1 MSFNF
6 LDQGFIAED
15 SYSRI
20 LDRRVARDEYPY
32 GYSDGEPPQGY
43 HNLGYYDERYK
54 DQPVRPQRMDW
65 PKEKVSVKK

>member
-6 LDQGFIAED
+6 LDQGFLPED
-15 SYSRI
+15 SYSRV

-32 GYSDGEPPQGY
+32 GYSGGEPPQGHHNMGYSGEGY
-43 HNLGYYDERYK
+43 HNEPLK
-54 DQPVRPQRMDW
+54 PQKMKW